1 MNSKKWW
8 SRMQSLENII
18 LYCLKQLNGERTI
31 YSIYHLLNG
40 KKSSQTIQDA
50 HLYSLKKFFRIIE
63 PFPRESFD
71 SIIQRIL
78 ETGWINPSGDHQFL
92 LTSTGELHLK
102 NHPLPRYLKGWEYQ
116 HFANPFWERLS
127 LLVQV
132 ISNLVH
138 QESRYIPIQK
148 NKDTHLWLK
157 EVVKKFKH
165 SRDDLGRLLF
175 LELTDVFDTTPE
187 INPDVLIY
195 RLTGYRQIGLT
206 EGQNAKMLNMENLEY
221 HIEFI
226 NIIHY
231 LIQTIEAN
239 FERYPLLSSI
249 FHGLR
254 KNDSLTISARKTWDL
269 LKKGYSIDEIV
280 QLRHL
285 KQSTIEDHLVEFALN
300 IDDFSIERYVDK
312 ELQHKI
318 MNLAFQLHT
327 RQLKIIRNSLT
338 QASYFQI
345 RLVLAKYGELQ
356 WN

>member
-1 MNSKKWW
+1 
-8 SRMQSLENII
+8 MQSLENII

-63 PFPRESFD
+63 PLTREFFD
-71 SIIQRIL
+71 TIVQRIFKK
-78 ETGWINPSGDHQFL
+78 GWISKISDHQFL
-92 LTSTGELHLK
+92 ITASGEDQLK
-102 NHPLPRYLKGWEYQ
+102 KHSLPRYLNGWEYQ
-116 HFANPFWERLS
+116 HLTNPFWERLS

-132 ISNLVH
+132 ISNLVY
-138 QESRYIPIQK
+138 QENRYIPIQK
-148 NKDTHLWLK
+148 NKDAHLWLK
-157 EVVKKFKH
+157 KMIKSFKRP
-165 SRDDLGRLLF
+165 RDELGRLLLSEVTNA
-175 LELTDVFDTTPE
+175 LERSADIEPE
-187 INPDVLIY
+187 VVIY

-206 EGQNAKMLNMENLEY
+206 AGQTAKMLKMENLEY

-226 NIIHY
+226 NIIHF
-231 LIQTIEAN
+231 LIQTIETDSK
-239 FERYPLLSSI
+239 RYPLLSSI
-249 FHGLR
+249 FQGLR

-269 LKKGYSIDEIV
+269 LNKGFSIDDIV
-280 QLRHL
+280 KLRHL

-300 IDDFSIERYVDK
+300 LNEFSIETYVDK
-312 ELQHKI
+312 ELQNKI
-318 MNLAFQLHT
+318 INLSIQLQT
-327 RQLKIIRNSLT
+327 RQLKLIRNSLS